1 MHYPLIDIDHFDY
14 SILSGLPRLARPRG
28 NQGRKRKIYYKD
40 IICAFDIETTN
51 LPDEKCAFMYVWQF
65 QVGDICTVFG
75 RTWDQFREFVRRIRE
90 QIQPYQVVVFVHNL
104 SFEFQFLKGEFKFET
119 EDVFFTDFRK
129 VLKATLEDTLEFRCS
144 YLQSGVNLDE
154 LCRRWGRTRKQS
166 GKAFN
171 YRRIRYPWTRLNRRE
186 RKYIQADVV
195 GLVEAMAEKI
205 KYTGD
210 TLYTVPLTK
219 TGYVRR
225 DAKREMKKFNHYQL
239 MDMQP
244 EPEVMRMLLE
254 AFRGGNTH
262 ANRYYAGDIINNVWS
277 DDMASAYPGSECEEL
292 YPMSG
297 WYCYQDPRN
306 LTLDMVA
313 KLIRSKHACLFRA
326 AFWGVGLRNKYDG
339 APYIARHKCRNIL
352 NGIYDNGRVLYADYL
367 ETTLT
372 DIDFKIIYQHY
383 KFDDIKI
390 IDLASSNYKPLPVF
404 LLDVVRGYFQMK
416 TLLKGGDKLAYTLAK
431 EDLNSVYG
439 MSVQNPVKQDIKLI
453 DNLCTY
459 DFDFDFDAAVEK
471 ANRKAFQC
479 YAWGVWITAHTRE
492 RLQRCID
499 LAGSD
504 FVYCDTDSVKSRC
517 RLDLSTINDPIRE
530 KAILNKAYA
539 DDKKGVR
546 HYMGVF
552 ELDAFYDRFITLG
565 AKKYAYE
572 QNGEL
577 GLTLAG
583 VNKRL
588 GAIELKKA
596 GGLSKFESGFTFRKA
611 GGTAALYND
620 NYLLTLEREGHKID
634 IRDNLLITDSEY
646 TLGLTSEY
654 MRILEHPALWMEM
667 QHLITR
673 GY

>member
-1 MHYPLIDIDHFDY
+1 MHYPLIDINHFDY

-28 NQGRKRKIYYKD
+28 NQGRKKKIYYKN

-51 LPDEKCAFMYVWQF
+51 LEDEKCAFMYVWQF
-65 QVGDICTVFG
+65 QVGNICTVFG
-75 RTWDQFREFVRRIRE
+75 RTWGEFREFVRRIRE
-90 QIQPYQVVVFVHNL
+90 NVQPCQLVVFVHNL

-119 EDVFFTDFRK
+119 DDVFFTDFRK
-129 VLKATLEDTLEFRCS
+129 VLKATLDDTLEFRCS
-144 YLQSGVNLDE
+144 YLQSGVGLDE
-154 LCRRWGRTRKQS
+154 LCQRWGRTRKQS

-171 YRRIRYPWTRLNRRE
+171 YCKIRYPWTRLNRRE

-195 GLVEAMAEKI
+195 GLVEAMTEKI

-297 WYCYQDPRN
+297 WYRYKDPRN
-306 LTLDMVA
+306 LTLDMVV
-313 KLIRSKHACLFRA
+313 KLIKSKHACLFRA
-326 AFWGVGLRNKYDG
+326 AFWGIGLRNKYDG
-339 APYIARHKCRNIL
+339 APYIARHKCRNTL

-383 KFDDIKI
+383 KFDDIRI

-439 MSVQNPVKQDIKLI
+439 
-453 DNLCTY
+453 
-459 DFDFDFDAAVEK
+459 
-471 ANRKAFQC
+471 
-479 YAWGVWITAHTRE
+479 
-492 RLQRCID
+492 
-499 LAGSD
+499 
-504 FVYCDTDSVKSRC
+504 
-517 RLDLSTINDPIRE
+517 
-530 KAILNKAYA
+530 
-539 DDKKGVR
+539 
-546 HYMGVF
+546 
-552 ELDAFYDRFITLG
+552 
-565 AKKYAYE
+565 
-572 QNGEL
+572 
-577 GLTLAG
+577 
-583 VNKRL
+583 
-588 GAIELKKA
+588 
-596 GGLSKFESGFTFRKA
+596 
-611 GGTAALYND
+611 
-620 NYLLTLEREGHKID
+620 
-634 IRDNLLITDSEY
+634 
-646 TLGLTSEY
+646 
-654 MRILEHPALWMEM
+654 
-667 QHLITR
+667 
-673 GY
+673 